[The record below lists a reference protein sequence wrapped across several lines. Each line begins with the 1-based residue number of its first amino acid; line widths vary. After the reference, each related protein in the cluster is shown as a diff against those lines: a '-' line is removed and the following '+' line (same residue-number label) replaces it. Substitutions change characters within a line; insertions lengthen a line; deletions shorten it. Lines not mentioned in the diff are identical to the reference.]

1 MTTYS
6 LDLRQRAMAAY
17 KETGLKAPVCKTF
30 RIARTTLDAWIKL
43 EEETGL
49 LQPRQHRI
57 RGHSHTITDWDDFKV
72 FVQTTPFNTVY
83 DLIEPFQLRY
93 SKSISYDVLL
103 KGLKRI
109 GWSNKKRAFY
119 TNKPAT

>member
-6 LDLRQRAMAAY
+6 LDLRQRVMAAY
-17 KETGLKAPVCKTF
+17 KETGLKSPVCKTF
-30 RIARTTLDAWIKL
+30 RIARTTLDAWIRL

-57 RGHSHTITDWDDFKV
+57 RGYNHTITDWEDFKV

-83 DLIEPFQLRY
+83 DLIEPFHIRY
-93 SKSISYDVLL
+93 SKSVSYDVLL

-109 GWSNKKRAFY
+109 GWSNKKRVFY
-119 TNKPAT
+119 THKPAK